1 MSPVTD
7 GIPAEVIEVAVTV
20 CGSASYLKTATK
32 GNTVQLVG
40 CDLVD
45 GWVLGSGPGGV
56 VGAFDVPFG
65 HLSFDDAGLGAQAA
79 GWVEPGEQAV
89 EE

>member
-1 MSPVTD
+1 MDPSP
-7 GIPAEVIEVAVTV
+7 
-20 CGSASYLKTATK
+20 
-32 GNTVQLVG
+32 NTVQLVG

-89 EE
+89 EEQQPGGAVAASVVRGKKRRPGGRRIVG